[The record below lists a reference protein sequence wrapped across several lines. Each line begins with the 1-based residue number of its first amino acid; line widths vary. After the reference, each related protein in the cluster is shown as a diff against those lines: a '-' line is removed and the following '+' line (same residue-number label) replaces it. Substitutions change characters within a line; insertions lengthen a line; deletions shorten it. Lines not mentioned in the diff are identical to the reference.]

1 MKIASLEQLELRL
14 HEPMPVPERVQL
26 LNEISEQLYEREPRR
41 GATLAREAIELA
53 RASHDAPGEAQ
64 GLYCLGRNLYSQA
77 DYPAVFETQNA
88 ALTIFRDV
96 GDGEGEARCGN
107 LLGITYR
114 QLSDYG
120 RALEMYEAAL
130 RGFREAGDLKWQAR
144 VLSNIGNVEIQ
155 LGNHSTALELFDQA
169 LDLRREVGDTEGA
182 GFDLNNAAF
191 GHIQRA
197 RQLRSAGDVA
207 SCQLEAG
214 NALRLLDR
222 ALAIARQ
229 FGYKRLEA
237 FCLQTMGEAYQ
248 AMARPEVALGMAD
261 QFLELARASDDKWIE
276 AYGLACVGELRHQ
289 LGQHD
294 AGIEMLTVALASF
307 ETLGSRDE
315 IARVLRILSQA
326 YEARGDLVSAL
337 ACLRRSGEIEQRLKS
352 EETERRAH
360 SLSARRRLEQANQEA
375 ERYRRLAMED
385 SLTGLANR
393 RSLDERLATLMR
405 EAETR
410 GTVLTVALADVDHFK
425 GINDRFSHAVGD
437 EVLRCVGEI
446 LRSHCRLG
454 DLAGRF
460 GGEEFM
466 LIFRGLDMRSA
477 SEACERVRR
486 AVESWDWQSI
496 HPHLRVTLSI
506 GLATSSSFDHPN
518 GLLDAADHW
527 LYEAKHHGRN
537 QVQPLMV
544 AEKPGTDPVFS

>member
-1 MKIASLEQLELRL
+1 VKAPSLQSLEARL
-14 HEPMPVPERVQL
+14 HEPLAVHERVRL
-26 LNEISEQLYEREPRR
+26 LNEISEYLYEREPLR
-41 GATLAREAIELA
+41 GASLARESIELA
-53 RASHDAPGEAQ
+53 RAIHDIPGEAQ
-64 GLYCLGRNLYSQA
+64 ALYCLGRNLYSLA

-88 ALTIFRDV
+88 ANLLFHDM
-96 GDGEGEARCGN
+96 GHAEGEARCSN
-107 LLGITYR
+107 LLGITHR

-120 RALEMYEAAL
+120 RALEMYEVAL
-130 RGFREAGDLKWQAR
+130 KGFREAGDLKWQAR

-191 GHIQRA
+191 GHVQRA
-197 RQLRSAGDVA
+197 RQLCAAGDLS
-207 SCQLEAG
+207 SCQLEAE

-229 FGYKRLEA
+229 YGYKRLEA

-261 QFLELARASDDKWIE
+261 QFLQLARESDDKWIE

-289 LGQHD
+289 LGQH
-294 AGIEMLTVALASF
+294 AEGRELLKTALASF
-307 ETLGSRDE
+307 EALGSRDE
-315 IARVLRILSQA
+315 TARVLRVLSQA
-326 YEARGDLVSAL
+326 HEKLGDLTEAL
-337 ACLRRSGEIEQRLKS
+337 ACLRRSGAIEHELKS
-352 EETERRAH
+352 EETERRAR
-360 SLSARRRLEQANQEA
+360 SLSARRRLDQANQEA

-385 SLTGLANR
+385 ALTGLANR

-446 LRSHCRLG
+446 LRAQCRLG

-477 SEACERVRR
+477 SEACERVRY

-496 HPHLRVTLSI
+496 HPQLRVTLSM
-506 GLATSSSFDHPN
+506 GLATSSSFDQPH

-537 QVQPLMV
+537 QVQPLVV
-544 AEKPGTDPVFS
+544 APA